1 MKRTPPPDTPT
12 TIKHTQQGLRR
23 SVRRRN
29 ITLSL
34 TEGLADW
41 VRNASEDNGIT
52 QSAFVE
58 QTLRNA
64 RDGEQNPP
72 RTILLERQASGQLVA
87 VELRNEPVKP

>member
-12 TIKHTQQGLRR
+12 QIKHTKQGLRR
-23 SVRRRN
+23 SVRHRN
-29 ITLSL
+29 VTLSL
-34 TEGLADW
+34 TEGLANW
-41 VRNASEDNGIT
+41 VRNASEDEGIPM
-52 QSAFVE
+52 SSFVE
-58 QTLRNA
+58 RTLRNV